1 MTEQENPENLPGVP
15 DNDPESESP
24 LIDPEVKE
32 EVSQNKPEDNF
43 LVEYASKESGDSEQI
58 DVTKNWIGDNEGDNW
73 QPKTILSAEQ
83 IIALSQVRILP
94 EAFEELEPI
103 KDLLEDTVTNLEQY
117 AVSREGI
124 SRKEHVEV
132 LKAMHSGETDP
143 SEEMAKGMA
152 NLFANPEDEE

>member
-1 MTEQENPENLPGVP
+1 MSEQNSPGVP
-15 DNDPESESP
+15 NNDPESEGP

-43 LVEYASKESGDSEQI
+43 LVEYASKESGESEQI
-58 DVTKNWIGDNEGDNW
+58 DVTKNWIGDNDGENW
-73 QPKTILSAEQ
+73 KPKSILSAEQ

-94 EAFEELEPI
+94 EAFEEIEGIAP
-103 KDLLEDTVTNLEQY
+103 LLESTVQNLEQY

-124 SRKEHVEV
+124 ARSEHVEV

-152 NLFANPEDEE
+152 NLFANPDENNES